1 MNCGSTKEGILVQN
15 DRCLIAYGLLVIRK
29 LTVWPI
35 PSSSQS
41 SRGADE
47 ATGMHQHLFDVVGN
61 LRVGIS
67 ARRNKI
73 VECAYCFPA
82 RMTHVFWNRSG
93 SRFRLVDRWQR
104 SRTVPVAPSF
114 SLVHD
119 LPPRHV
125 YLSVKRDV
133 PVSCCINLSP
143 FKLTRVPVTV
153 GSNRPSMA
161 DFLRPAHIRDR
172 VPPLVG
178 SWLRRNQAKFR
189 TFSAHFSCDLPFCYL
204 LVAADFVLGRMFFP
218 DDFLSHNDFPGN

>member
-189 TFSAHFSCDLPFCYL
+189 TF
-204 LVAADFVLGRMFFP
+204 
-218 DDFLSHNDFPGN
+218 

>member
-1 MNCGSTKEGILVQN
+1 MRRLECTSTCSMSSVTSGWGYLLDGIK
-15 DRCLIAYGLLVIRK
+15 LLNV
-29 LTVWPI
+29 PI
-35 PSSSQS
+35 
-41 SRGADE
+41 
-47 ATGMHQHLFDVVGN
+47 
-61 LRVGIS
+61 
-67 ARRNKI
+67 
-73 VECAYCFPA
+73 CFPA